1 MVHKR
6 VALRVCKRR
15 EVQSDG
21 RRSQF
26 AESASPRRPLGPE
39 VGGTAYDDVIVLAR
53 VFYTPAGLTSQ
64 RRHGFNDK
72 GRDVYNDLTST
83 IGVRASSVY
92 KGATSCK
99 DDEGG

>member
-1 MVHKR
+1 
-6 VALRVCKRR
+6 
-15 EVQSDG
+15 
-21 RRSQF
+21 
-26 AESASPRRPLGPE
+26 
-39 VGGTAYDDVIVLAR
+39 
-53 VFYTPAGLTSQ
+53 LTSQ

-72 GRDVYNDLTST
+72 GWDVYNDLTST